1 MLLCRLSLDTYIRNW
16 LTVVV
21 SRERNWVTGG
31 HFSNPF
37 VAFVP
42 FELFSLGV
50 YKQFNNKV
58 FYLKV

>member
-1 MLLCRLSLDTYIRNW
+1 MQIVFRHIHKKLVNSGCLKGEELGDWGTL
-16 LTVVV
+16 
-21 SRERNWVTGG
+21 
-31 HFSNPF
+31 FSNPF